1 MTSKILA
8 LQGCTYFKRSTY
20 ICGGDPWAFERIDRK
35 NCWSQGVLPVKLKQY
50 LCSVFW
56 HRCYPKIP
64 DWTPDFGSHSVSLLQ
79 RSLAP
84 VTSLNVS
91 STQTV
96 LWNAV
101 VFSQHFHP
109 CFVPGL
115 TLYLSLCASVLHK
128 FHFAVLLTREP
139 NRLDFTN

>member
-8 LQGCTYFKRSTY
+8 LQGCAYFKRSTY
-20 ICGGDPWAFERIDRK
+20 TCGQPSSLWAAWQKKLLVSRRPP
-35 NCWSQGVLPVKLKQY
+35 SQAQAVTL
-50 LCSVFW
+50 LCLW
-56 HRCYPKIP
+56 HPCYPKNP
-64 DWTPDFGSHSVSLLQ
+64 DWTPDLGSHSVSLLQ

-84 VTSLNVS
+84 VTSPNVS

-115 TLYLSLCASVLHK
+115 TLYLSLCANVLHK
-128 FHFAVLLTREP
+128 FHFVVLLTREP